1 MGIVKYLNNTQYRK
15 RKGELKLNIFQK
27 KINKQAKLFM
37 IFYNNFWNENDLS
50 FYNSRI
56 LTRRWNKEDSIN
68 SIRLINN
75 DISKIKEAI
84 LENN

>member
-1 MGIVKYLNNTQYRK
+1 M
-15 RKGELKLNIFQK
+15 NIFQK

-56 LTRRWNKEDSIN
+56 LIRRWNKEDSIN

-84 LENN
+84 LGK